1 MVRSA
6 RLVLAP
12 LGAAALMLVGCVAHP
27 VGPARTYAKYEGKAV
42 TTAKSALSAVE
53 SARLTADA
61 ASQGNTFGPYAATV
75 ISEAEES
82 ARRVQDTF
90 ASVQSPGP
98 RADALSAELDALL
111 APTVKDLTA
120 LRVAARRGE
129 LDRLG
134 TVAAPLGEDSSLLQ
148 QFIDRHR

>member
-1 MVRSA
+1 MLGSPRFVLVPMAVAMFALSA
-6 RLVLAP
+6 
-12 LGAAALMLVGCVAHP
+12 CVAHP
-27 VGPARTYAKYEGKAV
+27 VGPARTFSKYEGKAV

-53 SARLTADA
+53 SARLAADA
-61 ASQGNTFGPYAATV
+61 ASHGNAFGPYASTV

-111 APTVKDLTA
+111 APTVNDLTA

-134 TVAAPLGEDSSLLQ
+134 TVAAPLAEDSSLLQ